1 MLKKAQTKIK
11 DEMKKDNNPYVKLIG
26 QFLLDHLTHNPEDAE
41 KILVK
46 SKTIK
51 GSLDSMRKEAEK
63 KKVGNMAVLTDEEG
77 FATVFDYFEI
87 AGNPKAVT
95 PTVPA
100 NQGTT
105 ETDLVFNV
113 TLGG

>member
-51 GSLDSMRKEAEK
+51 GSLASMRKEAEK

-77 FATVFDYFEI
+77 FAAVFNYFEI
-87 AGNPKAVT
+87 AKKPESVKPA
-95 PTVPA
+95 VPA
-100 NQGTT
+100 NQEST